1 MAVKLIIRSIEFTF
15 IGRYFQPIHP
25 DSWVLSFLCQY
36 FEIRFWRALE
46 FGHLIWGSLDFLV
59 QFRLKIKVKSSPRFL
74 PTNFSQI
81 PSLRN
86 SRLTHLISS
95 HLILTFHNRKTWC
108 LHFLDLA
115 TKMSD
120 SAEARFE
127 VFNLQDG
134 DRLHVVEICEPGE
147 FENSYH
153 VEIDAKNEELIEDVV
168 PTEIEEFIEEEQV
181 AIEPE
186 KPLSPLPPNFQSPTP
201 KSSNHH
207 YPSRNRYRHTYF
219 NIQHSTRNT
228 NKPLQ
233 YQQLPRP
240 SIHSNHI

>member
-1 MAVKLIIRSIEFTF
+1 
-15 IGRYFQPIHP
+15 
-25 DSWVLSFLCQY
+25 
-36 FEIRFWRALE
+36 
-46 FGHLIWGSLDFLV
+46 
-59 QFRLKIKVKSSPRFL
+59 
-74 PTNFSQI
+74 
-81 PSLRN
+81 
-86 SRLTHLISS
+86 
-95 HLILTFHNRKTWC
+95 
-108 LHFLDLA
+108 
-115 TKMSD
+115 MSD

-201 KSSNHH
+201 KSPNHH
-207 YPSRNRYRHTYF
+207 YPSRNRGGR
-219 NIQHSTRNT
+219 STHFLAQCVVSYMRETSACVLDGRKNGW
-228 NKPLQ
+228 NEGFLV
-233 YQQLPRP
+233 
-240 SIHSNHI
+240 

>member
-1 MAVKLIIRSIEFTF
+1 
-15 IGRYFQPIHP
+15 
-25 DSWVLSFLCQY
+25 
-36 FEIRFWRALE
+36 
-46 FGHLIWGSLDFLV
+46 
-59 QFRLKIKVKSSPRFL
+59 
-74 PTNFSQI
+74 
-81 PSLRN
+81 
-86 SRLTHLISS
+86 
-95 HLILTFHNRKTWC
+95 
-108 LHFLDLA
+108 
-115 TKMSD
+115 MSD

-134 DRLHVVEICEPGE
+134 DRLHVVEICEP
-147 FENSYH
+147 
-153 VEIDAKNEELIEDVV
+153 ELIEDVV

-201 KSSNHH
+201 KSPNHH

-219 NIQHSTRNT
+219 NIQPSTRNT